1 MSDPVLIGIRFA
13 LYADLMLIA
22 GLAAF
27 PLYALTR
34 RERRERQPLETLWRA
49 QRWLCAA
56 GLLLSALGM
65 AVLAASMQGV
75 ALLSLEYQP
84 FRELV
89 RETEV
94 GTAWIYR
101 SAALLVALIAAFWL
115 PRWPTLAATVVAA
128 AGAVAV
134 ATLVWSGHA
143 GATEGAAG
151 TLHRASDILH
161 LIAAAVWI
169 GAIGAFLTLISS
181 RCLREWPG
189 GLRIVARSLDQF
201 SRVGTICVLVIAA
214 TGLINSQMIVGAE
227 NLGRSLGSPYGQ
239 LLLAK
244 LALFGL
250 MLALAAANRWRLTP
264 AVAAAAAGDDLESVD
279 SDPDAALAAMR
290 RSLIIEASAA
300 LAILALVAWFGTLE
314 PFVVADPV

>member
-1 MSDPVLIGIRFA
+1 MGDPVLIGIRFA

-27 PLYALTR
+27 PLFALTR
-34 RERRERQPLETLWRA
+34 SERLAPQSMMASIWRA
-49 QRWLCAA
+49 ERWLCAA
-56 GLLLSALGM
+56 GLLLSILGM
-65 AVLAASMQGV
+65 GVLAASMQGV
-75 ALLSLEYQP
+75 GLLSLELQP
-84 FRELV
+84 FWDLV
-89 RETEV
+89 RET
-94 GTAWIYR
+94 
-101 SAALLVALIAAFWL
+101 
-115 PRWPTLAATVVAA
+115 AA
-128 AGAVAV
+128 AGSVAV
-134 ATLVWSGHA
+134 ASLVWSGHA

-151 TLHRASDILH
+151 TVHRISDILH

-169 GAIGAFLTLISS
+169 GAIGAFLILISP
-181 RCLREWPG
+181 RRVREWPG
-189 GLRIVARSLDQF
+189 GLQIAARSLDQF

-214 TGLINSQMIVGAE
+214 TGLVNSQMIVGAE

-264 AVAAAAAGDDLESVD
+264 ALAAAVPGTDTDNVD
-279 SDPDAALAAMR
+279 ADPDLAIAAMR

-314 PFVVADPV
+314 PFVTADPV

>member
-1 MSDPVLIGIRFA
+1 M
-13 LYADLMLIA
+13 
-22 GLAAF
+22 
-27 PLYALTR
+27 
-34 RERRERQPLETLWRA
+34 
-49 QRWLCAA
+49 
-56 GLLLSALGM
+56 
-65 AVLAASMQGV
+65 
-75 ALLSLEYQP
+75 
-84 FRELV
+84 
-89 RETEV
+89 
-94 GTAWIYR
+94 AWIYR
-101 SAALLVALIAAFWL
+101 SAALLVALAAAVWMTRRPTIAAAIL
-115 PRWPTLAATVVAA
+115 TLA
-128 AGAVAV
+128 GSVAV

-169 GAIGAFLTLISS
+169 GAIGAFLMLISPQ
-181 RCLREWPG
+181 RLREWPG
-189 GLRIVARSLDQF
+189 GLQIASRSLDQF

-214 TGLINSQMIVGAE
+214 TGLVNSQMIVGAE

-250 MLALAAANRWRLTP
+250 MLALAAAVPGTDTDN
-264 AVAAAAAGDDLESVD
+264 VD
-279 SDPDAALAAMR
+279 ADPDLAIAAMR

-314 PFVVADPV
+314 PFVTADPV

>member
-1 MSDPVLIGIRFA
+1 MQILHTSVPQTWTWLV
-13 LYADLMLIA
+13 DLMLIA

-27 PLYALTR
+27 PLFALTR
-34 RERRERQPLETLWRA
+34 SERLAPQSMMASIWRA
-49 QRWLCAA
+49 ERWLCAA
-56 GLLLSALGM
+56 GLLLSILGM
-65 AVLAASMQGV
+65 GVLAASMQGV
-75 ALLSLEYQP
+75 GLLSLELQP
-84 FRELV
+84 FWDLV

-94 GTAWIYR
+94 GTAWVYR
-101 SAALLVALIAAFWL
+101 SAALLLALGVAIWMV
-115 PRWPTLAATVVAA
+115 RWPTTSAA
-128 AGAVAV
+128 AS
-134 ATLVWSGHA
+134 LVWSGHA

-151 TLHRASDILH
+151 TVHRISDILH

-169 GAIGAFLTLISS
+169 GAIGAFLILISP
-181 RCLREWPG
+181 RRVREWPG
-189 GLRIVARSLDQF
+189 GLQIAARSLDQF

-214 TGLINSQMIVGAE
+214 TGLVNSQMIVGAE

-264 AVAAAAAGDDLESVD
+264 ALAAAVPGTDTDNVD
-279 SDPDAALAAMR
+279 ADPDLAIAAMR

-314 PFVVADPV
+314 PFVTADPV